1 MWWKQCGFD
10 GAPWIYIYI
19 YIHIGHFFIYIKMR
33 WFDPI
38 LSAEIETVIP
48 SVAWLWQ
55 QSSTLP
61 PVFPATAGGRAN
73 HRGLV
78 WGQTDRRRTERR
90 AMDCHV
96 KGGGTCQ
103 LCFGSQQANKTL
115 PCSLAANE
123 LPRLRTSLQQTS
135 ALTRQHFPALLCFW
149 TTAVRHLSFF
159 FIPSLS
165 VLCNTCAPRRA
176 YVRGRETW
184 PRRIPC
190 SRTRCLTFLWC
201 LRESASW
208 PCASHKHQISDCCTF
223 KHTTGL
229 RLHLAAAWSRVNV
242 CLDFWISAVFIKLW
256 TNKLSF

>member
-1 MWWKQCGFD
+1 MKAVWIWWSSMN
-10 GAPWIYIYI
+10 I
-19 YIHIGHFFIYIKMR
+19 YIHIYTYRTFFYIYIKMR

-48 SVAWLWQ
+48 SVAWVWQ

-115 PCSLAANE
+115 PCSLAASE

-159 FIPSLS
+159 SSHLWAS
-165 VLCNTCAPRRA
+165 CVTRA
-176 YVRGRETW
+176 RPAVPTSEDVRLGHAAFRARGRAVSHFCGVCVSQPAGHVQVISTRYQTAAHLNTLQDSGFIW
-184 PRRIPC
+184 P
-190 SRTRCLTFLWC
+190 
-201 LRESASW
+201 LRDPELM
-208 PCASHKHQISDCCTF
+208 F
-223 KHTTGL
+223 
-229 RLHLAAAWSRVNV
+229 V
-242 CLDFWISAVFIKLW
+242 
-256 TNKLSF
+256 